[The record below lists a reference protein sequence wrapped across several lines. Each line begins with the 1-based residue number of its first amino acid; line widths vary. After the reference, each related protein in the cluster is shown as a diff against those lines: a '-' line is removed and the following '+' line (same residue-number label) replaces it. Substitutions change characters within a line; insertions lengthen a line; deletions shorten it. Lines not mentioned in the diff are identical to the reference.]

1 MRKQRQTAHETIYAA
16 LSIGLVG
23 LKDT

>member
-16 LSIGLVG
+16 LSIGLVD
-23 LKDT
+23 LKYT